1 MTAPHVMKPK
11 PLDPEGEPAM
21 ERLLYR
27 PKEAAQALG
36 ISRDKLYDLLRTGR
50 LLSVKDGGARLITA
64 DALRAYVA
72 KLEAEASKAA

>member
-1 MTAPHVMKPK
+1 
-11 PLDPEGEPAM
+11 M

-27 PKEAAQALG
+27 PKEAAQGLG

-50 LLSVKDGGARLITA
+50 LQSVKDGGARFITA